1 LIASAARGDGSGGG
15 GDVGGG
21 GGGFAFFC
29 LPGPWFWVGFEA
41 SSEFPFVWRF
51 CWWAT
56 TEVRSF
62 PLLTLFRCI
71 SVFALSAAIFSRWV
85 HHVW

>member
-1 LIASAARGDGSGGG
+1 MIFDCFERLLFSPGWSQCFIASAARGDCGGDGSGGG

-41 SSEFPFVWRF
+41 SSEIPFAWRF
-51 CWWAT
+51 C
-56 TEVRSF
+56 
-62 PLLTLFRCI
+62 
-71 SVFALSAAIFSRWV
+71 
-85 HHVW
+85 